1 MTFEYIQAME
11 LALLVVKVLAKEISA
26 LWELKNKIIMALN
39 KPIKQSLLKTY
50 SIKCQSLLN
59 ILDTMQE
66 LINLNLS
73 IMTKLIKIL

>member
-1 MTFEYIQAME
+1 ME